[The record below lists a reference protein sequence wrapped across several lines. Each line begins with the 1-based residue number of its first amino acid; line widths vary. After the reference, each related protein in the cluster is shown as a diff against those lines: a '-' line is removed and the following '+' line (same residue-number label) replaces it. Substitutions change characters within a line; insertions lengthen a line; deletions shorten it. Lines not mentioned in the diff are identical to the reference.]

1 MNNKFEIFNTNISIP
16 NLDSLKENSFNAVR
30 LFCCLLVIV
39 GHCFDISGIQF
50 RFRSIIDMHISVC
63 IFFILSGFWVT
74 KSLLGSKNLKEY
86 AIKRIKKLLP
96 LYYFSVF
103 LFAIILLPV
112 SSICNSSL

>member
-50 RFRSIIDMHISVC
+50 RFRSIIDMHISP
-63 IFFILSGFWVT
+63 INISFQHEA
-74 KSLLGSKNLKEY
+74 LGSLCELKY
-86 AIKRIKKLLP
+86 
-96 LYYFSVF
+96 
-103 LFAIILLPV
+103 
-112 SSICNSSL
+112 